1 MAKFFS
7 GTAQKFKFAI
17 KDLVDECE
25 QIHRKM
31 RIWSH
36 LKEGILIEKVDFLC
50 SASYW
55 AMPLKMFWRSSE
67 SLVHCKIARKVPD
80 FGQFFG
86 TSFLLGK
93 IKLNTTSKKTYS
105 VFRGTIQIYSQ
116 AKKKTVTWISFI
128 LIFLLTC

>member
-50 SASYW
+50 SAGYW

-67 SLVHCKIARKVPD
+67 SLVDCKIARKVPISVNSL
-80 FGQFFG
+80 GQV
-86 TSFLLGK
+86 SFWE
-93 IKLNTTSKKTYS
+93 
-105 VFRGTIQIYSQ
+105 R
-116 AKKKTVTWISFI
+116 
-128 LIFLLTC
+128 